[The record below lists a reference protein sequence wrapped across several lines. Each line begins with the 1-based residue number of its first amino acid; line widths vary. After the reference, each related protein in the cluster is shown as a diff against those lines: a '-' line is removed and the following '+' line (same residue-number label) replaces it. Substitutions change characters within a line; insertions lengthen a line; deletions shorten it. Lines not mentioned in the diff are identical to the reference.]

1 MIIKY
6 TVTVAGSG
14 IVEQLEVG
22 SKKFERK
29 STRQPF
35 GFTSDG
41 DYFGEQV
48 AAAGFSD
55 DIAGAIYDALDCPSL
70 AMDLSDI
77 CEEMEE
83 ED

>member
-6 TVTVAGSG
+6 TVTAAGSG
-14 IVEQLEVG
+14 MIEQLEVG

-35 GFTSDG
+35 GFTSD
-41 DYFGEQV
+41 DDDFGEQV
-48 AAAGFSD
+48 AEAGFSD
-55 DIAGAIYDALDCPSL
+55 EIADAIYDALDCPCL
-70 AMDLSDI
+70 AADLSDI
-77 CEEMEE
+77 CEGMEE

>member
-6 TVTVAGSG
+6 TVTAAGSG
-14 IVEQLEVG
+14 MVEQLEVG

-29 STRQPF
+29 STRLPF
-35 GFTSDG
+35 GFTSDDDG
-41 DYFGEQV
+41 FGEQV

-55 DIAGAIYDALDCPSL
+55 EIAGAIYDALDCSFL
-70 AMDLSDI
+70 AADLSDI

>member
-6 TVTVAGSG
+6 TVTAAGSG
-14 IVEQLEVG
+14 MIEQLEVG
-22 SKKFERK
+22 DKKFVRN

-35 GFTSDG
+35 GFSSG
-41 DYFGEQV
+41 DDDFGEQV

-55 DIAGAIYDALDCPSL
+55 EIANAIYDTLDCLNP
-70 AMDLSDI
+70 AADLSDI